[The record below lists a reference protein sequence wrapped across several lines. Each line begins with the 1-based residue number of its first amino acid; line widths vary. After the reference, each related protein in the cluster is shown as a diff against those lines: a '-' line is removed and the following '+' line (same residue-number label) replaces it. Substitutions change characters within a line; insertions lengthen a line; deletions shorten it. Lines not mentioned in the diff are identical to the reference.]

1 MKTSAF
7 FTSMFKRI
15 ILIVL
20 DGVGVGA
27 LPDAGEYGDQG
38 AATLQHVAQAAG
50 GLFLPHLERLGLGHV
65 ASVEGV
71 ARVPV
76 PAGCWGKMAE
86 KSPGKDSVTGHWEL
100 SGVVL
105 DHPFAV
111 FPRGFPK
118 AIIDAFIAETGLRPL
133 GNIASSGT
141 EILAA
146 LGEEHLQT
154 GRPIIYTSSDSVFQ
168 IAAHENIIS
177 PEDLYAICRQAEKI
191 LLPHNVCR
199 VIARPFKGTDA
210 SNFYRT
216 SGRHD
221 FPRKPQTQTVLEL
234 LKQKGLATC
243 AIGKI
248 EDLFAGDGISHSFP
262 TCDNMQ
268 GMDKT
273 LQALDEINKG
283 LIMVNLVDFDMLYGH
298 RLDCAGFATAL
309 QEFDHW
315 LPELLDQM
323 SSDDLL
329 IITADHGCD
338 PTTSGTDHSREY
350 VPLLLSSPAV
360 SVPKNLG
367 IRQSFADVGA
377 TVAEN
382 FHISLPTG
390 QSFLSN
396 LR

>member
-1 MKTSAF
+1 
-7 FTSMFKRI
+7 MFKRI

-50 GLFLPHLERLGLGHV
+50 GLFLPHLETLGLGHV
-65 ASVEGV
+65 
-71 ARVPV
+71 VPV
-76 PAGCWGKMAE
+76 AGIARASAPTGCWGKMAE

-100 SGVVL
+100 AGVVL

-111 FPRGFPK
+111 FPKGFPT
-118 AIIDAFIAETGLRPL
+118 AIIDAFIAETGLNPL

-141 EILAA
+141 EILAS

-154 GRPIIYTSSDSVFQ
+154 GRPIVYTSSDSVFQ
-168 IAAHENIIS
+168 IAAHEDVI
-177 PEDLYAICRQAEKI
+177 PAERLYSICRKVEKL
-191 LLPHNVCR
+191 LLPYNVCR
-199 VIARPFKGTDA
+199 VIARPFKGTSG

-221 FPRKPQTQTVLEL
+221 FPCKPQSQTILQL
-234 LKQKGLATC
+234 LKQEGVPTC
-243 AIGKI
+243 SIGKI
-248 EDLFAGDGISHSFP
+248 EDLFAGEGISHSFP
-262 TCDNMQ
+262 TCDNID
-268 GMDKT
+268 GMNKT
-273 LQALDEINKG
+273 LQALDEINRG
-283 LIMVNLVDFDMLYGH
+283 LIMVNFVDFDMLYGH
-298 RLDCAGFATAL
+298 RLDSCGFATAL
-309 QEFDHW
+309 REFDSW
-315 LPELLDQM
+315 LPELMNRM
-323 SSDDLL
+323 SNDDLL

-338 PTTSGTDHSREY
+338 PTTPGTDHSREF
-350 VPLLLSSPAV
+350 VPLLLASPAI
-360 SVPKNLG
+360 SMPRSLG
-367 IRQSFADVGA
+367 VRQSFADVGA

-382 FHISLPTG
+382 FHISLPVG

>member
-1 MKTSAF
+1 
-7 FTSMFKRI
+7 MFKRI

-50 GLFLPHLERLGLGHV
+50 GLFLPHLETIGLGHV
-65 ASVEGV
+65 VSVAGV
-71 ARVPV
+71 AKTSAPT
-76 PAGCWGKMAE
+76 GCWGKMAE

-100 SGVVL
+100 AGVVL

-111 FPRGFPK
+111 FPKGFPQ
-118 AIIDAFIAETGLRPL
+118 AIIDAFIAETGLNPL

-141 EILAA
+141 EILAS

-154 GRPIIYTSSDSVFQ
+154 GRPIVYTSSDSVFQ
-168 IAAHENIIS
+168 IAAHEDVIP
-177 PEDLYAICRQAEKI
+177 PEKLYSICRKTEKI
-191 LLPHNVCR
+191 LLPYNVCR
-199 VIARPFKGTDA
+199 VIARPFKGTNA

-221 FPRKPQTQTVLEL
+221 FPRKPQSQTILEL
-234 LKQKGLATC
+234 LKQEGLPTC
-243 AIGKI
+243 SIGKI
-248 EDLFAGDGISHSFP
+248 EDLFAGEGISHSFP
-262 TCDNMQ
+262 TCDNID
-268 GMDKT
+268 GMNKT
-273 LQALDEINKG
+273 LQALDEINRG

-298 RLDCAGFATAL
+298 RLDSRGFAVAL
-309 QEFDHW
+309 QEFDSW
-315 LPELLDQM
+315 LPELMGRM
-323 SSDDLL
+323 SQDDLL

-338 PTTSGTDHSREY
+338 PTIPGTDHSREF
-350 VPLLLSSPAV
+350 VPLLITSPAI
-360 SVPKNLG
+360 SVPGSLG
-367 IRQSFADVGA
+367 VRQSFADVGA

-382 FHISLPTG
+382 FHISLPVG

>member
-1 MKTSAF
+1 
-7 FTSMFKRI
+7 MFKRI

-38 AATLQHVAQAAG
+38 AATLQHVAQTAG
-50 GLFLPHLERLGLGHV
+50 GLFLPHLEAIGLGHV
-65 ASVEGV
+65 VSVAGV
-71 ARVPV
+71 AKTSAPT
-76 PAGCWGKMAE
+76 GCWGKMAE

-100 SGVVL
+100 AGVVL
-105 DHPFAV
+105 DQPFAV
-111 FPRGFPK
+111 FPKGFPQ
-118 AIIDAFIAETGLRPL
+118 AIIDTFIAETGLNPL

-141 EILAA
+141 EILAS

-154 GRPIIYTSSDSVFQ
+154 GRPIVYTSSDSVFQ
-168 IAAHENIIS
+168 IAAHEDVIP
-177 PEDLYAICRQAEKI
+177 PEKLYTICRQTEKI

-199 VIARPFKGTDA
+199 VIARPFKGTNA

-221 FPRKPQTQTVLEL
+221 FPRKPQSQTILEL
-234 LKQKGLATC
+234 LKQEGLPTC
-243 AIGKI
+243 SIGKI
-248 EDLFAGDGISHSFP
+248 EDLFAGEGISHSFP
-262 TCDNMQ
+262 TCDNID
-268 GMDKT
+268 GMNKT
-273 LQALDEINKG
+273 LQSLDEINRG

-298 RLDCAGFATAL
+298 RLDSRGFAVAL
-309 QEFDHW
+309 QEFDSW
-315 LPELLDQM
+315 LPELMGRM
-323 SSDDLL
+323 SQDDLL

-338 PTTSGTDHSREY
+338 PTIPGTDHSREF
-350 VPLLLSSPAV
+350 VPLLITSPAI
-360 SVPKNLG
+360 SVPGSLG
-367 IRQSFADVGA
+367 VRQSFADVGA

-382 FHISLPTG
+382 FHISLPVG